1 MHRGKKI
8 GIKRKL
14 LWAYGILAVLPM
26 LLITVY
32 TYYRTR
38 NILVE
43 QLNGQLAAKLEQDVQ
58 MIDKKIDRLYYVS
71 NSFFIDNLLYNYL
84 TMDYSEHGYEDLYY
98 YVWTQLS
105 RVRSLYPE
113 IERLSIYST
122 NDTLPQDFLY
132 LYLLD
137 GEALEEWNRYADGN
151 GNDFQAV
158 VLEEGY
164 LSFIRRLNLYESG
177 SYEMFLRL
185 DIKESGLSDILQDTG
200 NGASILRD
208 RQGTVLAAVGNE
220 SVLQE
225 LLQGEHQPGLRQGGL
240 QPGEPAESH
249 PDCLSL
255 SGETKYC
262 GVLTHLEDIGVLQ
275 KQAGYSASRVFMVF
289 LAALLLAFGAIY
301 VFSSYFQRNVQSII
315 DGAREIGAGK
325 LTHKIPVV
333 SRDELGEVAWEVNQ
347 LGEKL
352 NTLIEDSYKKEIARI
367 DADLNLLQEQIN
379 PHFLY
384 NALSSISSLAKKE
397 SDGDTCRAILCLSD
411 FYRISLNKGKKI
423 LTVREEISL
432 LESYLAVQRFRFG
445 DMIQV
450 EYDLEEELL
459 DKEII
464 KLILQ
469 PVVENAIHHGRY
481 DDNEIFHIDI
491 RLFSQGN
498 RMVFTVS
505 DDGRGIEMEALQA
518 LQESMEQAQ
527 NGMGLRNVNARIR
540 LQYGGQYGV
549 RLESQP
555 YLGTVVRLELPLEA
569 GITDR
574 KK

>member
-220 SVLQE
+220 GVLQE
-225 LLQGEHQPGLRQGGL
+225 LLQGEHQPGLLQGGL
-240 QPGEPAESH
+240 QPGEAAESH

-333 SRDELGEVAWEVNQ
+333 SRDELGEVAWEINQ

-384 NALSSISSLAKKE
+384 NAL
-397 SDGDTCRAILCLSD
+397 
-411 FYRISLNKGKKI
+411 
-423 LTVREEISL
+423 
-432 LESYLAVQRFRFG
+432 
-445 DMIQV
+445 
-450 EYDLEEELL
+450 
-459 DKEII
+459 
-464 KLILQ
+464 
-469 PVVENAIHHGRY
+469 
-481 DDNEIFHIDI
+481 
-491 RLFSQGN
+491 
-498 RMVFTVS
+498 
-505 DDGRGIEMEALQA
+505 
-518 LQESMEQAQ
+518 
-527 NGMGLRNVNARIR
+527 
-540 LQYGGQYGV
+540 
-549 RLESQP
+549 
-555 YLGTVVRLELPLEA
+555 
-569 GITDR
+569 
-574 KK
+574 